1 MAKYYV
7 HNPNISMSF
16 YSAHN
21 GNKFDFPLLM
31 KEIKRAGASLQTEV
45 LCVDTWVGCKHLLT
59 DLRSYSLPNVYKEL
73 LGSEPPS
80 SHEAEADC
88 FNLMAVTAMMEQ
100 WIPWAEKKVVKFDT
114 IQPM

>member
-1 MAKYYV
+1 
-7 HNPNISMSF
+7 MSF

-31 KEIKRAGASLQTEV
+31 KEIKQTGASLQTEV
-45 LCVDTWVGCKHLLT
+45 YSVDTWVGCKHLLT
-59 DLRSYSLPNVYKEL
+59 DLGSYSLPNVYKEL
-73 LGSEPPS
+73 VGRAPPS
-80 SHEAEADC
+80 SHVAERDC

-100 WIPWAEKKVVKFDT
+100 WITWAEKKVVKFDT

>member
-1 MAKYYV
+1 
-7 HNPNISMSF
+7 MSF

-31 KEIKRAGASLQTEV
+31 KEIKRTGASLQTEV
-45 LCVDTWVGCKHLLT
+45 YCVDTLVGCRQLLSG
-59 DLRSYSLPNVYKEL
+59 LRSYSLPSVYKEL

-88 FNLMAVTAMMEQ
+88 YNLMAITAMMER
-100 WIPWAEKKVVKFDT
+100 WVPWAEKKMVKLST
-114 IQPM
+114 IQPMW

>member
-1 MAKYYV
+1 
-7 HNPNISMSF
+7 MSF
-16 YSAHN
+16 YSAHAHN

-31 KEIKRAGASLQTEV
+31 KEIKQTGASLQTEI
-45 LCVDTWVGCKHLLT
+45 LCVDTWEGCRHFLT
-59 DLRSYSLPNVYKEL
+59 DLGSYNLPSVYKEL